1 MVELTAQQI
10 ENQIDKAIANQV
22 KIDQV
27 KPKANKVVFDQETIT
42 IYFTNGSLFSF
53 SPKLVDPITL
63 LKEAFRNDFEVQEFL
78 KNL

>member
-22 KIDQV
+22 KIEEV
-27 KPKANKVVFDQETIT
+27 EPKANKVVFDQETIT

-53 SPKLVDPITL
+53 SPKLVDAIAL